1 MAKRVKIVVKL
12 QLPAGKATPQ
22 PPVGTVLGPH
32 GINLP
37 MFCKEYNE
45 KTSAMAGSV
54 VPVEITIFEDRS
66 YTFITKTPPVTDLI
80 RKELNIPK
88 GSGVPNKTKVGSMT
102 RAQLRKIAESKMKD
116 LNANTIEAAEN
127 MIEGSA
133 RSMGVTI
140 QN

>member
-12 QLPAGKATPQ
+12 QLNAGKATPQ

-45 KTSAMAGSV
+45 KTSSMVGSV

-80 RKELNIPK
+80 RKELDIPK

-102 RAQLRKIAESKMKD
+102 HAQLRKIAEAKMKD
-116 LNANTIEAAEN
+116 LNANSIEAAEN
-127 MIEGSA
+127 MIAGSA

-140 QN
+140 QD